1 MKITPLTKKIA
12 LLVLLA
18 GSTAFAASI
27 MLKNQNNAQ
36 ITDVNDV
43 NAKSVSMG
51 LSKPSGEDA
60 WVDSVYNSLT
70 DRQRVAQLFI
80 PHLTTTDTPNGRAQI
95 KRYVE
100 NGVGGILLG
109 KATIA
114 DYARLN
120 NYAQSMAKIP
130 LMITADDEW
139 GVAMR
144 LKDATRFP
152 SNIAIGAGDDLDAV
166 REYGR
171 QVAAQCRALGIT
183 VSFAPVADVNS
194 NPNNPVI
201 GYRSFGENPAR
212 VAALTK
218 AYAEGMQQGGV
229 MAVAKHFPGHGDT
242 STDSHHTLPVLKHG
256 RERFD
261 AVEFVPF
268 RALIDNGIDG
278 VMVGHLTVPA
288 LDASNR
294 ASSLSKPI
302 VTDILKNELGFE
314 GLVFTDALE
323 MSGAQVKGQNNC
335 VLAFEAGADMLLGS
349 KAPVTDIDAVL
360 SAVNSGRISKK
371 RLEESVKKVLRY
383 KYRLGL
389 TSRQHIDEANAK
401 RNVNTPEA
409 SAADEALGR
418 MAVTVLRD
426 DAGLIPVTGN
436 ATIIP
441 IGGSGTVFTT
451 ECKRLQSGSRNGK
464 NVVLAPVFS
473 AKAEVVTQLA
483 ELRKQHGDALIPVFF
498 INPYKLKGFA
508 GTLKQC
514 KTVVLVGD
522 DTRGCQMAAA
532 QAIFGEFTPKGRIPV
547 RIPGVAEMSDDDL
560 ADVYTPAADV
570 MQQPDDMDF
579 MEDVVEDAETD
590 IDSIATMTAAIDK
603 LVQRGLDAKAYTAIQ
618 VLVLKDG
625 EIVYERNAGYTDS
638 TQKHPV
644 TANTLFDL
652 ASVSKVAGMTA
663 GLMTAYDDGLFSLTD
678 RLDEYIPQLKDDPK
692 GALTIKELM
701 FHETGLPAGLNYF
714 KMALDTATYAG
725 AGEPGPGA
733 RMRSDIYAA
742 QPSRQYP
749 DQVAKGIY
757 AISTAR
763 DSMWN
768 AIYAIQPK
776 GRAYKY
782 SDLNFCLL
790 MAAEEN
796 MTGAP
801 HEVWFDEFVAQPL
814 GLNRTTYWPSRFFEE
829 GEFAATE
836 YDNRVRNQRLC
847 GFVHD
852 ETAAF
857 SGGVQGNAGLFS
869 NAYGLALWVQMLLDG
884 GVNARGERLLD
895 QSTVDTFLNTRS
907 KSGRRGLGFD
917 VKGPFIGHTGF
928 TGTCFWMD
936 PRRDLAVIV
945 LTNRVYFGR
954 SNSAWHNN
962 DPRASILNVVDHT
975 FR

>member
-1 MKITPLTKKIA
+1 MKINPLTKKIA
-12 LLVLLA
+12 LFVLLV

-27 MLKNQNNAQ
+27 MFKN
-36 ITDVNDV
+36 ND
-43 NAKSVSMG
+43 NIPAREAKDNDTPATTMS
-51 LSKPSGEDA
+51 LNQPSGEDA

-100 NGVGGILLG
+100 NGVGGLLLG

-120 NYAQSMAKIP
+120 NYAQSMAKVP

-152 SNIAIGAGDDLDAV
+152 TNIAIGAGDDLDAV

-201 GYRSFGENPAR
+201 GYRSFGENPNR
-212 VAALTK
+212 VAELTK

-242 STDSHHTLPVLKHG
+242 STDSHYTLPVLKHG

-261 AVEFVPF
+261 SVEFVPF
-268 RALIDNGIDG
+268 KALISNGIDG
-278 VMVGHLTVPA
+278 IMVGHLTVPA

-302 VTDILKNELGFE
+302 ITGILKNELGFD
-314 GLVFTDALE
+314 GLIFTDALE
-323 MSGAQVKGQNNC
+323 MSGAQVTGQNNC

-349 KAPVTDIDAVL
+349 KAPITDIDAIL
-360 SAVNSGRISKK
+360 KAVNSGRISKE
-371 RLEESVKKVLRY
+371 RLEESVRKVLKY

-389 TSRQHIDEANAK
+389 TNRQHIDEANAK
-401 RNVNTPEA
+401 RNVNTPGA
-409 SAADEALGR
+409 TAADEALGR
-418 MAVTVLRD
+418 MAVTLLRD
-426 DAGLIPVTGN
+426 EKGMIPVTGT
-436 ATIIP
+436 ATVIP
-441 IGGSGTVFTT
+441 IGGTGTVFCN
-451 ECKRLQSGSRNGK
+451 ECKRLQTVTHSDK
-464 NVVLAPVFS
+464 NIVLAPIFS
-473 AKAEVVTQLA
+473 AKGDAATRLS
-483 ELRKQHGDALIPVFF
+483 ELYRQHGDALIPVFF
-498 INPYKLKGFA
+498 INPYKLKTFA
-508 GTLKQC
+508 RTLKQC
-514 KTVVLVGD
+514 KTIVLVGD
-522 DTRGCQMAAA
+522 DTRGCQLAAA
-532 QAIFGEFTPKGRIPV
+532 QAIFGKFTPKGRLPV
-547 RIPGVAEMSDDDL
+547 RVPGVADMEDEDL
-560 ADVYTPAADV
+560 TEVYTPAADV
-570 MQQPDDMDF
+570 MQPPLDMDI
-579 MEDVVEDAETD
+579 VEEVEQDG
-590 IDSIATMTAAIDK
+590 DSIAAMSAAIDR
-603 LVQRGLDAKAYTAIQ
+603 LVQTGLDAKAYTAIQ

-625 EIVYERNAGYTDS
+625 EIVYECNAGYTDD
-638 TQKHPV
+638 THKYPV
-644 TANTLFDL
+644 TANTMFDL
-652 ASVSKVAGMTA
+652 ASVSKVAGTTA
-663 GLMTAYDDGLFSLTD
+663 ALMTAYDDGLFSINDKLQ
-678 RLDEYIPQLKDDPK
+678 EYIPELKADPK
-692 GALTIKELM
+692 GSLTIKELM

-714 KMALDTATYAG
+714 KMALDTATYIG
-725 AGEPGPGA
+725 KGEPGPGA
-733 RMRSDIYAA
+733 RLRSDIYAA
-742 QPSRQYP
+742 RPSREFP
-749 DQVAKGIY
+749 DRVAEGIY
-757 AISTAR
+757 AVPSAR
-763 DSMWN
+763 DSMWK
-768 AIYAIQPK
+768 AIYAITPK
-776 GRAYKY
+776 GKEYKY

-801 HEVWFDEFVAQPL
+801 HEVWFDEFIAQPL
-814 GLNRTTYWPSRFFEE
+814 GLDRTLYWPSKYFGE
-829 GEFAATE
+829 GEYAATE
-836 YDNRVRNQRLC
+836 YDNHVRRQRIR
-847 GFVHD
+847 GHVHD

-869 NAYGLALWVQMLLDG
+869 NAHGLARWVQMLLDG
-884 GVNARGERLLD
+884 GVDAKGERLLD

-928 TGTCFWMD
+928 TGTCFWLD
-936 PRRDLAVIV
+936 PRRDLAIVV

-954 SNSAWHNN
+954 SNPAWRNH
-962 DPRASILNVVDHT
+962 DPRSSILNVVDNT